1 MDCFFVLLFSCPPQ
15 NQILAEGQCC
25 KTCQADFCSR
35 GPRDCHPELAVC
47 VNGLQNYTCHCKQ
60 GFKGDGKYCEG
71 MTIFDWHCTV
81 GAKTNLKFHQKFLL
95 HVKANQTFDIN
106 CHCDS
111 IIDFFGK
118 FLFHS
123 ANLSCQKL

>member
-1 MDCFFVLLFSCPPQ
+1 MIFSNEITLYLERFCIKKRAYVSFIQTILMDCIFLFYFSCPPQ

-71 MTIFDWHCTV
+71 MTIFD
-81 GAKTNLKFHQKFLL
+81 
-95 HVKANQTFDIN
+95 
-106 CHCDS
+106 
-111 IIDFFGK
+111 
-118 FLFHS
+118 
-123 ANLSCQKL
+123 